1 MFVILR
7 TTNNQKQNEK
17 FISEIIQVF
26 GNEKN
31 KMRLSQYVE
40 MLLYY
45 KLILD
50 RPLTPTSIT
59 GRIRPV
65 VNNNEIKKNENA
77 EYVKLKYSPLGIR
90 FIDNKPGK
98 LIISSPKEKQ
108 GAFKKIKRENF
119 SWNISK
125 YSV

>member
-1 MFVILR
+1 
-7 TTNNQKQNEK
+7 
-17 FISEIIQVF
+17 
-26 GNEKN
+26 
-31 KMRLSQYVE
+31 MRLSQYVE

-50 RPLTPTSIT
+50 RPFTPPSIT
-59 GRIRPV
+59 GRMMPV
-65 VNNNEIKKNENA
+65 ANNNEIKKDKNA